1 MLKKFLLAALSAVII
16 LSSFVTA
23 QAAEYKDV
31 HTYAY
36 SEGGV
41 DYYVETVM
49 AVDARLGSM
58 VFGYQ
63 NGKVVKALAFI
74 FIYDS
79 AKEDFHYEIL
89 NDDGTEIDSGY
100 LSNKEKV
107 KAGAVFVIASKVAG
121 H

>member
-23 QAAEYKDV
+23 QATEYKDV

-41 DYYVETVM
+41 DYYVKTVIEKGIKM
-49 AVDARLGSM
+49 EAM
-58 VFGYQ
+58 FFGYQ

-121 H
+121 Y